1 MTATAASLAEGAGD
15 GDIPT
20 DIDGELDGAPA
31 VGDGDAPTPHKA
43 GDGLGDAPVA
53 AVEVARGA
61 TVEVGSGRTVGVGV
75 GLGVGLGVDWGV
87 GFGVGLGVGLG
98 VAGMEI
104 DTEPAP
110 SVASNL
116 SRLIASNVIV
126 CLPAGS
132 LPDQLKTT
140 FCFQSVPPPL
150 DMVCVTPP
158 TRTLTQSAGDP
169 SRFR

>member
-53 AVEVARGA
+53 AVGVARGA
-61 TVEVGSGRTVGVGV
+61 AVEVGSGRTVGLGVGLCV
-75 GLGVGLGVDWGV
+75 GLGVGLGV
-87 GFGVGLGVGLG
+87 GFGVGLGV
-98 VAGMEI
+98 AGTVI